1 MATTKSMSSGAT
13 ASVPGRMVS
22 LSDVVL
28 RPVRDGNAFE
38 STVEHLAMAIRLG
51 VFAEGERLPA
61 ERDLAERLKV
71 GRATLREA
79 IGALRQ
85 AGLVRTHRGRSGGTV
100 VVYRGRVVADGPGS
114 DLDGRGGPSDL
125 TRPRYT
131 DAEVA
136 DALAFRGVVEPGA
149 ARLAARAD
157 LSADQRAWL
166 RDALMATMGIEDD
179 GARRVADSRLH
190 LAIATL
196 SGSARLVEAVSQARS
211 LIADLLGGIPV
222 LAPNI
227 AHSDAQHAEIVE
239 AVLTGDHRRAQSVM
253 EEHCEATSALVRA
266 LLQP

>member
-1 MATTKSMSSGAT
+1 MSSGPA
-13 ASVPGRMVS
+13 ASAPAPLAS

-51 VFAEGERLPA
+51 VFAEGERLPS

-79 IGALRQ
+79 ISALRQ
-85 AGLVRTHRGRSGGTV
+85 AGLVRTRRGRSGGTV
-100 VVYRGRVVADGPGS
+100 VVYRGRPQSDGSTQASEGRTDDGADPA
-114 DLDGRGGPSDL
+114 DL

-131 DAEVA
+131 SAEVA

-157 LSADQRAWL
+157 LSADQRSWL
-166 RDALMATMGIEDD
+166 RDALVATVGIEDD

-196 SGSARLVEAVSQARS
+196 SGSAKLVEAVSQARS

-239 AVLTGDHRRAQSVM
+239 AVLTGDHVRAQAVM

-266 LLQP
+266 LLLA